1 MICRFLENSYRLSL
15 FVSLLQ
21 AFFVKLK
28 LNLAYIAV
36 GQAKIRGVTPNL
48 LKNHILT
55 THLELHKY
63 PCHTRNFSIYGHFNE
78 NILPKT
84 RYLKRKKEIQEFI

>member
-1 MICRFLENSYRLSL
+1 MLSL

-28 LNLAYIAV
+28 LNLPYITV

-48 LKNHILT
+48 LKKYILT
-55 THLELHKY
+55 TA
-63 PCHTRNFSIYGHFNE
+63 
-78 NILPKT
+78 
-84 RYLKRKKEIQEFI
+84 

>member
-1 MICRFLENSYRLSL
+1 MLPL

-28 LNLAYIAV
+28 LNLPYIAV

-48 LKNHILT
+48 LKKHILT
-55 THLELHKY
+55 TA
-63 PCHTRNFSIYGHFNE
+63 
-78 NILPKT
+78 
-84 RYLKRKKEIQEFI
+84 

>member
-1 MICRFLENSYRLSL
+1 MLSL

-28 LNLAYIAV
+28 LNLPYIEV

-48 LKNHILT
+48 LKNIY
-55 THLELHKY
+55 EQLHKY
-63 PCHTRNFSIYGHFNE
+63 PCHSRNFSIFGHFIE

-84 RYLKRKKEIQEFI
+84 RYLKRKKEIQVFI

>member
-1 MICRFLENSYRLSL
+1 MLSL

-28 LNLAYIAV
+28 LNLPYIAV

-48 LKNHILT
+48 LNKTHINN
-55 THLELHKY
+55 
-63 PCHTRNFSIYGHFNE
+63 CISIPVTVVIFRYSVT
-78 NILPKT
+78 LMKT
-84 RYLKRKKEIQEFI
+84 YYQRHVT